1 MDTSRSE
8 SALNKLEAEI
18 HNLSRV
24 REIVSS
30 VESLKDELSHSI
42 NAVEFSVKS
51 IASNNEDLQ
60 FKLQSFNKVIDG
72 AISNLNK
79 SADDLKI
86 ASESNI
92 VKVEEIKQQLI
103 LNLNATSEQLF
114 KLTQSIESILDSRLH
129 NALTQYEIFVRSE
142 ISVFRDRVDLEI
154 KKLAQDHSDQISDL
168 EEQILEELQVASK
181 RQNKV
186 LLWTSIGL
194 FVGISLTFAVAVHFI
209 KGI

>member
-24 REIVSS
+24 REIVTS
-30 VESLKDELSHSI
+30 VESLKGELSHSI

-51 IASNNEDLQ
+51 IVSNNEDLQ
-60 FKLQSFNKVIDG
+60 VKLQSFNKVIDS
-72 AISNLNK
+72 AINNLNK
-79 SADDLKI
+79 STDDLKI
-86 ASESNI
+86 ASECNI

-103 LNLNATSEQLF
+103 LNLNATSEQLY

-129 NALTQYEIFVRSE
+129 NSLTQYEIFVRNE

-168 EEQILEELQVASK
+168 EEQILEGLQVASE

-186 LLWTSIGL
+186 LLWASIGL
-194 FVGISLTFAVAVHFI
+194 FIGISLNFAVAAYFI
-209 KGI
+209 KGF